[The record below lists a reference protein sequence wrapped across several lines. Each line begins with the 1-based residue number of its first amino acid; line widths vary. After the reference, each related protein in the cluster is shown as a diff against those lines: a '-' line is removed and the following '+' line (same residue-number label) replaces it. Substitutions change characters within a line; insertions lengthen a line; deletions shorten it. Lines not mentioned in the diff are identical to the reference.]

1 MATYLFDF
9 DALFN
14 RCGNMKPVEGAVD
27 FIQDLRQQGH
37 RIVLLTKDRCQG
49 SAPAHLTLEN
59 PAHLKFKNTEQVLT
73 TLGVPCD
80 GALEGATGPF
90 VLINDEEALAI
101 HLRRNRRFS
110 RIAGGPSH
118 FAARADSVARV
129 YRALAAVAWTAWK
142 YEDNDDADD
151 YVQTMLVA
159 KSFASCG
166 GFDHADLVARHRAQS
181 GYRIGDFELP
191 PGGVHPLYKGQV
203 AKLQQSDDPFY
214 EAADGVSDGAAMKIS
229 AVAAFY
235 ANDFQQLVENTN
247 RVARITHATVEARLA
262 AVLVALRIRQ
272 VLLGVDPDNMHQL
285 VEEFAVATEVLQL
298 DARAAFFL
306 ERVERARRIATRVTA
321 PTELLYQLCRQV
333 GMDHLAWSTPVTA
346 CFWSFHRDADFSKW
360 FRHHHPTVHDTRNR
374 MYLPRRF
381 LPVSR
386 VVHGRTLKRSVHEAD
401 ARHLRAIGQYDDF
414 QRSHGYHW
422 RTSVD
427 VDTFLSIAISILAVR
442 HGLDS
447 VENEIPTAIDM
458 FGDDLWSLA
467 EQLVQRPHLQ
477 GNSEAA

>member
-1 MATYLFDF
+1 MATYLLDF
-9 DALFN
+9 DVLFN
-14 RCGNMKPVEGAVD
+14 RCSNMEPVEGAVD

-37 RIVLLTKDRCQG
+37 RIVLLTKDRCHG
-49 SAPAHLTLEN
+49 SAPARLTLEN
-59 PAHLKFKNTEQVLT
+59 LAHLKFKNTEQVLA

-90 VLINDEEALAI
+90 VLINDEEVLAI

-110 RIAGGPSH
+110 HIAGGPSH

-166 GFDHADLVARHRAQS
+166 GFDHSDLV
-181 GYRIGDFELP
+181 
-191 PGGVHPLYKGQV
+191 
-203 AKLQQSDDPFY
+203 
-214 EAADGVSDGAAMKIS
+214 
-229 AVAAFY
+229 
-235 ANDFQQLVENTN
+235 
-247 RVARITHATVEARLA
+247 
-262 AVLVALRIRQ
+262 
-272 VLLGVDPDNMHQL
+272 
-285 VEEFAVATEVLQL
+285 
-298 DARAAFFL
+298 
-306 ERVERARRIATRVTA
+306 
-321 PTELLYQLCRQV
+321 
-333 GMDHLAWSTPVTA
+333 
-346 CFWSFHRDADFSKW
+346 
-360 FRHHHPTVHDTRNR
+360 
-374 MYLPRRF
+374 
-381 LPVSR
+381 
-386 VVHGRTLKRSVHEAD
+386 

-467 EQLVQRPHLQ
+467 EELVQRPHLQ
-477 GNSEAA
+477 GNSDAA